1 MFSLNGCI
9 EVFGIQA
16 EPQPPVL
23 LAAVNKAVDP
33 LCRFTFS
40 DLCYNVTV
48 NHLVQFPFDVVLEA
62 DWHTPWGMDNCWDIR
77 VKYYVILALELSHS
91 IEAFGI
97 LTDQVLF
104 VLNGLLLGNCT
115 VAGCGVIFLNRKVK
129 CQQLQVGGSREAYY
143 CWAWVVCDIEGCS
156 SVFPFVGT
164 RYGNSNVMFDL

>member
-62 DWHTPWGMDNCWDIR
+62 DWHTPWGMDNCGDIR
-77 VKYYVILALELSHS
+77 VKYYVVFALELSHS
-91 IEAFGI
+91 NEALGI
-97 LTDQVLF
+97 LTEVLF
-104 VLNGLLLGNCT
+104 VLNGLLLGNCI
-115 VAGCGVIFLNRKVK
+115 VGGCGVIFLNRKVK
-129 CQQLQVGGSREAYY
+129 CQQLQVGGSQEAYN
-143 CWAWVVCDIEGCS
+143 CWAWGVCDIEECAS
-156 SVFPFVGT
+156 FFPFVGT
-164 RYGNSNVMFDL
+164 MYGNSNVMFDL

>member
-1 MFSLNGCI
+1 
-9 EVFGIQA
+9 
-16 EPQPPVL
+16 
-23 LAAVNKAVDP
+23 
-33 LCRFTFS
+33 
-40 DLCYNVTV
+40 
-48 NHLVQFPFDVVLEA
+48 
-62 DWHTPWGMDNCWDIR
+62 MDNCRDIR
-77 VKYYVILALELSHS
+77 VKYYVIFALKLSHS

-164 RYGNSNVMFDL
+164 RYGNSTVMFDLCAAIGSKDNVRG